1 MEKTQINVRNVP
13 TELLERAQEI
23 ARQQQR
29 PLSQVIRDLMREWVA
44 EQEQKLPE
52 PQK

>member
-13 TELLERAQEI
+13 ADLLKRAQEI
-23 ARQQQR
+23 AKQQDR

-44 EQEQKLPE
+44 ENEQKLPD